1 MITSFPNLLTLSRI
15 GTIPPLI
22 ALFYWDSPWSGWVA
36 LGLFTVAGAT
46 DFFDGYFARSMSQH
60 SRLGRMLDPIADKL
74 LIAAVIL
81 MLVAFDKAPTI
92 AALIILCRE
101 LLVSGLREFLA
112 ELNVG
117 VPVSRLAKWKTVM
130 QMIAIGFLLVG
141 EAGPA
146 FFHPAVTT
154 TLVGEVLLWSAA
166 LLTLVT
172 GLDYLVVG
180 LKHMDGPVDEQADS
194 RVDADA
200 GEAKSSPDPAVPR

>member
-1 MITSFPNLLTLSRI
+1 MITSLPNLLTLSRI

-36 LGLFTVAGAT
+36 LGLFSVAAVT
-46 DFFDGYFARSMSQH
+46 DFFDGYLARILSQQ
-60 SRLGRMLDPIADKL
+60 SRFGRMLDPIADKL

-81 MLVAFDKAPTI
+81 MLVAFDKAPII

-130 QMIAIGFLLVG
+130 QMVAIGFLLVG
-141 EAGPA
+141 EAGPH

-154 TLVGEVLLWSAA
+154 TLVGEVLLWTAA
-166 LLTLVT
+166 VLTLVT
-172 GLDYLVVG
+172 GTDYLIVG
-180 LKHMDGPVDEQADS
+180 LKHMDEPVDS
-194 RVDADA
+194 NVN
-200 GEAKSSPDPAVPR
+200 SDPPAPQ